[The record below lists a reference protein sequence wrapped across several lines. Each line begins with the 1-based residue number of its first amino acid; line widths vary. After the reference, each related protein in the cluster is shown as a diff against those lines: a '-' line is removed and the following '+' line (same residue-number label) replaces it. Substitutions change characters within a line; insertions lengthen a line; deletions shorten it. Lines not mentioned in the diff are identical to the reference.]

1 MALDLNHGVHFIRG
15 GTEYF
20 YGSYTHAVSPAL
32 AFSVG
37 GVTRYVP
44 FTSGGG
50 YLKLQKNG
58 TTYGVT
64 SPSATVTVTCT
75 FNGAS
80 RKWTGCSISI
90 GSNGFASAG
99 TITVEVTGALV
110 NPTRTFSISAN
121 QTSASETTSKT
132 FGGGNTTVTVTV
144 SVFGRT
150 YTGSASKTIGI
161 GTATI
166 TVPVTVS

>member
-75 FNGAS
+75 FNGTTN
-80 RKWTGCSISI
+80 KWTNCSISI

-99 TITVEVTGALV
+99 TITVKSSGALQS
-110 NPTRTFSISAN
+110 PTRTFSISAN
-121 QTSASETTSKT
+121 QTSASETTSAMISPGT
-132 FGGGNTTVTVTV
+132 NTITVTV
-144 SVFGRT
+144 SVFGKT
-150 YTGSASKTIGI
+150 YTGSVSHTVRFGTSTAS
-161 GTATI
+161 
-166 TVPVTVS
+166 VSVTVS